1 MTTEVVHATFALQ
14 VLFEEQIYIKFP
26 SSSAVLYYSPFSN
39 LHSVMLVQTHKT
51 WSHVQ
56 NTHED
61 IFYLIWKSIPP
72 DLSSKSSLR
81 LCKRNPFKLN
91 SLIQG
96 FWKDTITSYTGQIE
110 LSLLFTYKHKCT
122 YIENIRYKLQ
132 HALFDVQEP
141 IWFVLTWYEKICLSF
156 HKSQ

>member
-1 MTTEVVHATFALQ
+1 MQLLRYKFCLRNRSILSFLPVQ
-14 VLFEEQIYIKFP
+14 QSYII
-26 SSSAVLYYSPFSN
+26 
-39 LHSVMLVQTHKT
+39 LHSAISILSC
-51 WSHVQ
+51 WSKPIKLGHVQ